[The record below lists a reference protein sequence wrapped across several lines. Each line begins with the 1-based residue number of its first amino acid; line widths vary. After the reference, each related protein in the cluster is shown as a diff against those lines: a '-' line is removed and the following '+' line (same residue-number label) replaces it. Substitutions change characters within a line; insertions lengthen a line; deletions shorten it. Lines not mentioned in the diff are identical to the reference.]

1 MMSERTNYPNA
12 STGTVIIIDLE
23 STCLRSAFVLYASN
37 IQLLPYC
44 KITLK
49 KTKQRTDQIVC
60 PLFGHDLVL
69 IRQQH
74 RLTRLN
80 TNNFF

>member
-1 MMSERTNYPNA
+1 MMNERTNYPNA

-44 KITLK
+44 KKAICDDDDDDDDDDDILSASTGAA
-49 KTKQRTDQIVC
+49 C
-60 PLFGHDLVL
+60 L
-69 IRQQH
+69 IEKEG
-74 RLTRLN
+74 LAVS
-80 TNNFF
+80 